1 MPLITLFSAPK
12 PFTNPHIALIQR
24 NALASWQA
32 LGSDAAVALVG
43 DEPGIAE
50 AAAEF
55 GFTHL
60 PQVAVNALGTPLI
73 SSIFAL
79 GRSLNESP
87 YLAYVNA
94 DILLFPDF
102 VDCTRR
108 VGAVLE
114 RFLLVGRRWDL
125 DVEDLLRFDPEGQ
138 AALLQKLQAE
148 GRLHART
155 GSDYFIF
162 PRACFQDIPDFTV
175 GRAGWDNWMI
185 YQARAQGWPAV
196 DASAD
201 LRIIHQNHDYS
212 HLPNGQQHYRLPE
225 TGENVHLAGGWRT
238 IFVLD
243 DASHQ
248 LLDGK
253 IAAFPSGWNKFWRE
267 VQHFPLLKWHNYALT
282 QILFTLFHP
291 KRAWG
296 EFWKNRAFQKARKE
310 A

>member
-1 MPLITLFSAPK
+1 MPLITLFTAPK

-24 NALASWQA
+24 NALTSWQA
-32 LGSDAAVALVG
+32 LGPDVAVALVG

-79 GRSLNESP
+79 GRSLNDSP

-102 VDCTRR
+102 VNCARG
-108 VGAVLE
+108 VGEALE
-114 RFLLVGRRWDL
+114 RFLMVGRRWDL
-125 DVEDLLRFDPEGQ
+125 RVEEPLRFDPEGL
-138 AALLQKLQAE
+138 AALKQRLLIE

-162 PRACFQDIPDFTV
+162 PRACFQQLPDFTV

-185 YQARAQGWPAV
+185 YHARAQSWPVV

-201 LRIIHQNHDYS
+201 LQIIHQEHDYS
-212 HLPNGQQHYRLPE
+212 HLPDGQRHYRLPE
-225 TGENVHLAGGWRT
+225 TGENVQLAGGWRT

-248 LLDGK
+248 LRGGK
-253 IAAFPSGWNKFWRE
+253 INAFPLSWKKFWRE

-282 QILFTLFHP
+282 QIFFTLFHP
-291 KRAWG
+291 KRAWV
-296 EFWKNRAFQKARKE
+296 EFWKKRAFQNARKE

>member
-24 NALASWQA
+24 NALASWRA
-32 LGSDAAVALVG
+32 LGPEVSAALVG

-55 GFTHL
+55 GCTHL
-60 PQVAVNALGTPLI
+60 PQVATNALGTPLI

-79 GRSLNESP
+79 GRSLNDSP
-87 YLAYVNA
+87 FLAYVNA

-102 VDCTRR
+102 LDRTRQ
-108 VGAVLE
+108 VGDVFE

-125 DVEDLLRFDPEGQ
+125 RVEETLRFDPEGQ
-138 AALLQKLQAE
+138 SALRQKLNAG

-162 PRACFQDIPDFTV
+162 PRACFKQVPDFTV

-185 YQARAQGWPAV
+185 YQARAQRWPVV

-201 LRIIHQNHDYS
+201 LQIIHQDHDYC
-212 HLPNGQQHYRLPE
+212 HLPDGQRHYRLPE
-225 TGENVHLAGGWRT
+225 TGENVRLAGGWRT
-238 IFVLD
+238 IFMLD

-248 LLDGK
+248 LRGGK
-253 IAAFPSGWNKFWRE
+253 ISAFPLSWKKFWRE
-267 VQHFPLLKWHNYALT
+267 VQHYPLLKWHNYALT

-296 EFWKNRAFQKARKE
+296 EFWKNRAFQKASKE

>member
-12 PFTNPHIALIQR
+12 PFTNPRIALIQR

-32 LGSDAAVALVG
+32 LGPEVSVAMVG

-55 GFTHL
+55 GFRHL
-60 PQVAVNALGTPLI
+60 PQVAVNDLGTPLI

-79 GRSLNESP
+79 GRSLNDSP

-102 VDCTRR
+102 VNCARG
-108 VGAVLE
+108 VGEALE
-114 RFLLVGRRWDL
+114 CFLMVGRRWDL
-125 DVEDLLRFDPEGQ
+125 RVEEPLRFDPEGQ
-138 AALLQKLQAE
+138 TALKQRLLTE

-162 PRACFQDIPDFTV
+162 PRACFQQIPDFTV

-185 YQARAQGWPAV
+185 YHARVQGWSVV

-201 LRIIHQNHDYS
+201 LQIIHQNHDYS
-212 HLPNGQQHYRLPE
+212 HLPDGQRHYRLPE
-225 TGENVHLAGGWRT
+225 TGENVQLAGGWRT

-248 LLDGK
+248 LRDGK
-253 IAAFPSGWNKFWRE
+253 INAFPLSWKKFWRE

-282 QILFTLFHP
+282 QIFFTLFHP
-291 KRAWG
+291 KRAWV
-296 EFWKNRAFQKARKE
+296 EFWKKRAFQNARKE

>member
-12 PFTNPHIALIQR
+12 PFTNPRIALIQR

-32 LGSDAAVALVG
+32 LGPEVTAALVG

-60 PQVAVNALGTPLI
+60 PQVAVNDLGTPLI

-79 GRSLNESP
+79 GRGLNDSP

-102 VDCTRR
+102 VNCARG
-108 VGAVLE
+108 VGEALE
-114 RFLLVGRRWDL
+114 RFLMVGRRWDL
-125 DVEDLLRFDPEGQ
+125 RVEEPLRFDPEGQ
-138 AALLQKLQAE
+138 TALKQRLLTE

-162 PRACFQDIPDFTV
+162 PRACFQQIPDFTV

-185 YQARAQGWPAV
+185 YHARVQGWSVV

-201 LRIIHQNHDYS
+201 LQIIHQNHDYS
-212 HLPNGQQHYRLPE
+212 HLPDGQRHYRLPE
-225 TGENVHLAGGWRT
+225 TGENVQLAGGWRT

-248 LLDGK
+248 LRGGK
-253 IAAFPSGWNKFWRE
+253 INAFPPSWKKFWRE

-282 QILFTLFHP
+282 QALFTLFHP

-296 EFWKNRAFQKARKE
+296 EFWKNRAFNKARE
-310 A
+310 GA

>member
-12 PFTNPHIALIQR
+12 PFTNPRIALIQR

-32 LGSDAAVALVG
+32 LGPEVSVAMVG

-55 GFTHL
+55 GFRHL
-60 PQVAVNALGTPLI
+60 PQVAVNDLGTPLI

-79 GRSLNESP
+79 GRSLNDSP

-102 VDCTRR
+102 VNCARG
-108 VGAVLE
+108 VGEALE
-114 RFLLVGRRWDL
+114 CFLMVGRRWDL
-125 DVEDLLRFDPEGQ
+125 RVEEPLRFDPEGQ
-138 AALLQKLQAE
+138 TALKQRLLTE

-162 PRACFQDIPDFTV
+162 PRACFQQIPDFTV

-185 YQARAQGWPAV
+185 YHARAQGWSVV

-201 LRIIHQNHDYS
+201 LQIIHQDHDYS
-212 HLPNGQQHYRLPE
+212 HLPDGQRHYRLPE
-225 TGENVHLAGGWRT
+225 TGENVQLAGGWRT

-248 LLDGK
+248 LRDGK
-253 IAAFPSGWNKFWRE
+253 INAFPLSWKKFWRE

-282 QILFTLFHP
+282 QIFFTLFHP
-291 KRAWG
+291 KRAWV
-296 EFWKNRAFQKARKE
+296 EFWKKRAFQNARKE

>member
-12 PFTNPHIALIQR
+12 PFTNPRIALIQR

-32 LGSDAAVALVG
+32 LGPEVSVAMVG

-55 GFTHL
+55 GFRHL
-60 PQVAVNALGTPLI
+60 PQVAVNDLGTPLI

-79 GRSLNESP
+79 GRSLNDSP

-102 VDCTRR
+102 VNCARG
-108 VGAVLE
+108 VGEALE
-114 RFLLVGRRWDL
+114 CFLMVGRRWDL
-125 DVEDLLRFDPEGQ
+125 RVEEPLRFDPEGQ
-138 AALLQKLQAE
+138 TALKQRLLTE

-162 PRACFQDIPDFTV
+162 PRACFQQIPDFTV

-185 YQARAQGWPAV
+185 YHARVQGWSVV

-201 LRIIHQNHDYS
+201 LQIIHQNHDYS
-212 HLPNGQQHYRLPE
+212 HLPDGQRHYRLPE
-225 TGENVHLAGGWRT
+225 TGENVQLAGGWRT

-248 LLDGK
+248 LRDGK
-253 IAAFPSGWNKFWRE
+253 INAFPLSWKKFWRE

-291 KRAWG
+291 KRAWV
-296 EFWKNRAFQKARKE
+296 EFWKKRAFQNARKE

>member
-12 PFTNPHIALIQR
+12 PFTNPRIALIQR

-32 LGSDAAVALVG
+32 LGPEVSVALVG

-55 GFTHL
+55 GFRHL
-60 PQVAVNALGTPLI
+60 PQVAVNDLGTPLI

-79 GRSLNESP
+79 GRSLNDSP

-102 VDCTRR
+102 VNCARG
-108 VGAVLE
+108 VGEALE
-114 RFLLVGRRWDL
+114 CFLMVGRRWDL
-125 DVEDLLRFDPEGQ
+125 RVEEPLRFDPEGQ
-138 AALLQKLQAE
+138 TALKQRLLTE

-162 PRACFQDIPDFTV
+162 PRACFQQIPEFTV

-185 YQARAQGWPAV
+185 FHARAQGWSVV

-201 LRIIHQNHDYS
+201 LQIIHQDHDYS
-212 HLPNGQQHYRLPE
+212 HLPDGQRHYRLPE
-225 TGENVHLAGGWRT
+225 TGENVQLAGGWRT

-248 LLDGK
+248 LRDGK
-253 IAAFPSGWNKFWRE
+253 INAFPLSWKKFWRE

-282 QILFTLFHP
+282 QIFFTLFHP
-291 KRAWG
+291 KRAWV
-296 EFWKNRAFQKARKE
+296 EFWKKRAFQNARKE

>member
-12 PFTNPHIALIQR
+12 PFTNPRIALIQR

-32 LGSDAAVALVG
+32 LGPEVTAALVG

-60 PQVAVNALGTPLI
+60 PQVAVNDLGTPLI

-79 GRSLNESP
+79 GRGLNDSP

-102 VDCTRR
+102 VNCARG
-108 VGAVLE
+108 VGEALE
-114 RFLLVGRRWDL
+114 RFLMVGRRWDL
-125 DVEDLLRFDPEGQ
+125 RVEEPLRFDPEGQ
-138 AALLQKLQAE
+138 TALKQRLLTE

-162 PRACFQDIPDFTV
+162 PRACFQQIPDFTV

-185 YQARAQGWPAV
+185 YHARVQGWSVV

-201 LRIIHQNHDYS
+201 LQIIHQNHDYS
-212 HLPNGQQHYRLPE
+212 HLPDGQRHYRLPE
-225 TGENVHLAGGWRT
+225 TGENVQLAGGWRT

-248 LLDGK
+248 LRDGK
-253 IAAFPSGWNKFWRE
+253 INAFPLSWKKFWRE
-267 VQHFPLLKWHNYALT
+267 VQHFPLLKWHNYVLT

-291 KRAWG
+291 KRAWV
-296 EFWKNRAFQKARKE
+296 EFWKKRAFQNARKE